1 MSTYRFEA
9 KATQQHNSTLTW
21 HVAVTNPGREALV
34 RQQLVARG
42 IDVIMPMVRFWRVRN
57 RKRIIAERPL
67 LARTLVIGMDREVH
81 DLLNVIGLERIV
93 KGAEERW
100 YRLPALEAYDLRLRV
115 LRGDFDGTLR
125 EGRAM
130 PELPPFIKWLLARG
144 DIPADGVLTH
154 KELRQKGAKF
164 EVAA

>member
-1 MSTYRFEA
+1 MSSNRFEA
-9 KATQQHNSTLTW
+9 KATPQHNTTLTW

-67 LARTLVIGMDREVH
+67 MARTLVIGMDREAH

-93 KGAEERW
+93 KGAEDRW
-100 YRLPALEAYDLRLRV
+100 YRLPAVEAYDLRLRV
-115 LRGDFDGTLR
+115 LKGDFDGTLR

-130 PELPPFIKWLLARG
+130 PELPSFIKWLLARG
-144 DIPADGVLTH
+144 DIPADSVLTH
-154 KELRQKGAKF
+154 KELRTKGLKF